1 MVEESGSVRII
12 GSLVE
17 GILDNNL
24 VRFFVNANGVWNVEQ
39 LSSELPLDIVQK
51 ILIMKPPCSHN
62 NYYYLEWTHSSDGK
76 FSTRET
82 YIGLSKS
89 SNLIHSQLNK
99 NILEMARAGAHKIS
113 SVEDCSRESSN
124 K

>member
-51 ILIMKPPCSHN
+51 ILIMKPPCSSN
-62 NYYYLEWTHSSDGK
+62 SD
-76 FSTRET
+76 
-82 YIGLSKS
+82 
-89 SNLIHSQLNK
+89 
-99 NILEMARAGAHKIS
+99 
-113 SVEDCSRESSN
+113 
-124 K
+124 